1 MVCRPLSRTCS
12 PAAEKIT
19 ETLQAFL
26 SLPRVGAV
34 SPSASGLPFLATR
47 LGLSPQTHWWGLLA
61 FLLLR
66 IRQLVDL
73 LDAPV
78 CPLTELAHL
87 LELFPTSCSA
97 GLCGCNIR
105 WMLRSTTSRRSWIF
119 SNCVVG
125 GGMLGLIHEAGGTIG
140 RNLEEPTASCAAPSS
155 VAVRGGDRN
164 LKWLVSVTRPCMNS
178 AHVA

>member
-26 SLPRVGAV
+26 FLPRVGAV

-66 IRQLVDL
+66 IRQLAEL

-78 CPLTELAHL
+78 CPLSELAHL
-87 LELFPTSCSA
+87 LELFPQILFCQV
-97 GLCGCNIR
+97 
-105 WMLRSTTSRRSWIF
+105 LRVQYLLDVLIDHFPEELEVVQLRRRLWRH
-119 SNCVVG
+119 
-125 GGMLGLIHEAGGTIG
+125 L
-140 RNLEEPTASCAAPSS
+140 
-155 VAVRGGDRN
+155 VARC
-164 LKWLVSVTRPCMNS
+164 L
-178 AHVA
+178 